1 MSSYDLLAVH
11 VQYEYVIN
19 NPTLIISCS
28 DIHHEPNTDISET
41 CKSPNYFTLHKV
53 KSFVRYGLIFVR
65 LDVAD
70 IDNDVTIVVNCYEV
84 VSLTPL

>member
-28 DIHHEPNTDISET
+28 DIHHEPNTDISKT
-41 CKSPNYFTLHKV
+41 PNHLIVSLCHKV
-53 KSFVRYGLIFVR
+53 KPFVRYGLIFVR

-70 IDNDVTIVVNCYEV
+70 IDNDVTIVVNCYDV